1 MTGVLKSRGGG
12 DTGARRSYGHGRTQV
27 RRWPST
33 SRRERPRKPPG
44 LPTAPSQA
52 PSLQSGEKYASR
64 VSAALGKAQLPR
76 VLSWARSP
84 CPRPAA
90 AAHRPL
96 RSVCLL
102 SGFLPAPAPSPTG
115 WLAPSRGVII
125 ATGTGGSPPL
135 FQTAGPAQPR
145 EALSSLAPPTPTPG
159 ADAIMSSRL
168 AEGKEVAHSHWQRQR
183 ERGWPG

>member
-1 MTGVLKSRGGG
+1 MS
-12 DTGARRSYGHGRTQV
+12 
-27 RRWPST
+27 RWPST
-33 SRRERPRKPPG
+33 SQGERPRKPPG

-135 FQTAGPAQPR
+135 FQTAGPAPGSAIFLSTPHPHPRGGCYHELSACRGEGSGPQPLAASER
-145 EALSSLAPPTPTPG
+145 TWLARLGRGLSSQVMARTPG
-159 ADAIMSSRL
+159 RWA
-168 AEGKEVAHSHWQRQR
+168 G
-183 ERGWPG
+183 